1 MNVADFD
8 AFFEKLHSKESL
20 SGERVSPFPWQR
32 RLMNRVAKTGWPGVL
47 DLPTSAGKT
56 AAMDIALFHLALE
69 AEKLP
74 QERQAARRV
83 FFVVDRRL
91 VVDEAYERASRI
103 RDRLQEALADGR
115 GILAEVARRL
125 VALAAEDGAEP
136 FEVIRLRGGLP
147 REPAFLR
154 NPLQPAVVLS
164 TVDQVGSRLLF
175 RGYGVSEFMR
185 PIHAALIGID
195 SLIILDEAHL
205 SRPFMETLQWT
216 CRYQSEAW
224 SERSI
229 GQPVRVVQ
237 MTATPSSAESDVLHL
252 EDKDWNHPILGP
264 RLTRTKSAEL
274 VTVDGDKDNPE
285 ATRRDLM
292 QRLVAEARALM
303 TSTCETCTAP
313 VVGVIVNRV
322 ATAREVFEQ
331 LRHEEGADAVML
343 TGRIRP
349 FERDQLLNE
358 YLFRM
363 KAGRA
368 DSTNPRPLYVVA
380 TQTVEVGADLD
391 FDALVT
397 EAAALDA
404 LRQRFGRLNRLGLR
418 DLGRAVIV
426 YVDFGRSSEP
436 DPVFRSVY
444 GDALVNTWK
453 WVEKTTS
460 KPKGKKDS
468 QARKVFD
475 FGIRAMQAVL
485 PQGDELA
492 KLLTPSRPA
501 PVLMP
506 AHVDMLVQ
514 TSPRPMVE
522 PEVAL
527 YLHGKETQPE
537 DVQIVWRA
545 DLPQTLKP
553 EDEEVAITTIAILPP
568 VQLEGLAVPVWVAR
582 AWLQGS
588 LPEAIPDVEGAME
601 AERALRG
608 RDGRYA
614 VRWGGPDDSRLIA
627 PNNIRP
633 GDTIVVPASY
643 GGYDRFG
650 WRPIF
655 DQPVEDIADLAAW
668 QQRGKHVLRVHQDL
682 IPQWF
687 EAEAAR
693 DVISEAVAVL
703 EETIARYQGGEG
715 LSELCDDLIER
726 LLEFPHL
733 RGQIRDALTTLQ
745 EQRREFVYPSMDSP
759 QGILLQE
766 RRNVAREFT
775 DEDDSASLTR
785 QVPLE
790 DHCKGVGALAE
801 TFAAR
806 SGLPQELVTCVAL
819 AAKLHDLGKADP
831 RFQAWLWGGDRLVA
845 KKAGTLLAKS
855 GTLGVNDRFALR
867 IARERAGY
875 PQGARHECY
884 SVAIASLNGYVC
896 EQASDPELVLYL
908 VGVHHGRG
916 RPLMPAVEDEGIQR
930 LAFDFDGKR
939 LDFTGAHGL
948 ERLDHGWPE
957 RFWRLI
963 RRYGYW
969 GLAYLETLVRL
980 ADHRRSEQGQ

>member
-1 MNVADFD
+1 MNVAAFD
-8 AFFEKLHSKESL
+8 AFFEELHSKERL
-20 SGERVSPFPWQR
+20 LGERMSPFPWQR
-32 RLMNRVAKTGWPGVL
+32 RLMKHVAKVGWPRVL

-69 AEKLP
+69 AEKPP
-74 QERQAARRV
+74 QERQAARRI

-91 VVDEAYERASRI
+91 VVDEAYERACRI
-103 RDRLQEALADGR
+103 RDRLHEALVNGQ
-115 GILAEVARRL
+115 GILAEIARRL
-125 VALAAEDGAEP
+125 VALAAEDGTEP
-136 FEVIRLRGGLP
+136 LEVIRLRGGLP

-154 NPLQPAVVLS
+154 NPLQPAIVLS

-185 PIHAALIGID
+185 PIHAALVGVD
-195 SLIILDEAHL
+195 SLIVLDEAHL
-205 SRPFMETLQWT
+205 SRPFTETLQWA

-224 SERSI
+224 SERII
-229 GQPVRVVQ
+229 GKPARVVQ
-237 MTATPSSAESDVLHL
+237 MTATPSSAESDVFHL

-264 RLTRTKSAEL
+264 RLTRAKLAEL
-274 VTVDGDKDNPE
+274 ITVDGDKDNPE
-285 ATRRDLM
+285 AIRHALA
-292 QRLVAEARALM
+292 QRLVVEARSLM
-303 TSTCETCTAP
+303 ANTCETCTAP

-331 LRHEEGADAVML
+331 LHHEEGADAVML

-368 DSTNPRPLYVVA
+368 GSANPRPLYVVA

-418 DLGRAVIV
+418 DVGRAVIV

-436 DPVFRSVY
+436 DPIY
-444 GDALVNTWK
+444 GDALPSTWK
-453 WVEKTTS
+453 CMRKVAA
-460 KPKGKKDS
+460 KPKGKKGS
-468 QARKVFD
+468 QVRKVLD

-553 EDEEVAITTIAILPP
+553 EDEEVAITTIAVLPP
-568 VQLEGLAVPVWVAR
+568 IQLEALAVPIWVAR
-582 AWLQGS
+582 AWLQGN

-627 PNNIRP
+627 PNDIRP

-650 WRPIF
+650 WRPIS
-655 DQPVEDIADLAAW
+655 DQPVEDIADFSAW
-668 QQRGKHVLRVHQDL
+668 QQRGKHVLRIHPEL

-693 DVISEAVAVL
+693 DVISEALAVL

-715 LSELCDDLIER
+715 LSELCDGLIER

-733 RGQIRDALTTLQ
+733 RGQIHDALTTLQ
-745 EQRREFVYPSMDSP
+745 GHRREFVYPSMDSP
-759 QGILLQE
+759 QGISLQE

-775 DEDDSASLTR
+775 DEDDSSSLTR

-801 TFAAR
+801 TFAAQ
-806 SGLPQELVTCVAL
+806 SGLPQELATCVAL
-819 AAKLHDLGKADP
+819 AGKLHDLGKADP
-831 RFQAWLWGGDRLVA
+831 RFQAWLWGGDRIAVR
-845 KKAGTLLAKS
+845 KAGTLLAKS

-875 PQGARHECY
+875 PKGARHECF
-884 SVAIASLNGYVC
+884 SVAIASRNGHVC

-930 LAFDFDGKR
+930 LTFDFDGKR
-939 LDFTGAHGL
+939 LEFTGAHGL
-948 ERLDHGWPE
+948 EQLDHGWPE
-957 RFWRLI
+957 RFWHLI

>member
-1 MNVADFD
+1 MDVADFD
-8 AFFEKLHSKESL
+8 VFFEELHSKERL

-47 DLPTSAGKT
+47 GLPTSAGKT

-69 AEKLP
+69 AEKPP
-74 QERQAARRV
+74 QERQAARRI

-103 RDRLQEALADGR
+103 RDRLHEGLADGQ
-115 GILAEVARRL
+115 GTLAEVAHRL
-125 VALAAEDGAEP
+125 VALAAEDAAEP
-136 FEVIRLRGGLP
+136 LEVIRLRGGLP

-185 PIHAALIGID
+185 PIHAALVGVD

-205 SRPFMETLQWT
+205 SRPFTETLQWT

-224 SERSI
+224 SERII
-229 GQPVRVVQ
+229 GTPARVVQ
-237 MTATPSSAESDVLHL
+237 MTATPSSAEGDAFHL
-252 EDKDWNHPILGP
+252 EDQDWNHPILGP
-264 RLTRTKSAEL
+264 RLTRAKSAEL

-285 ATRRDLM
+285 ATRRDLV
-292 QRLVAEARALM
+292 QRLMAEARALM
-303 TSTCETCTAP
+303 ASTCETCTVP

-368 DSTNPRPLYVVA
+368 NGANLRPLYVVA

-391 FDALVT
+391 FNALVT

-418 DLGRAVIV
+418 NFGRAVIV
-426 YVDFGRSSEP
+426 YVDFGRSNEP
-436 DPVFRSVY
+436 DPVY

-453 WVEKTTS
+453 WVEKITS
-460 KPKGKKDS
+460 KPKRKKCS
-468 QARKVFD
+468 QVRKVLD

-492 KLLTPSRPA
+492 KFLTPSRPA

-506 AHVDMLVQ
+506 AHVDMLIQ

-545 DLPQTLKP
+545 DLPRTLKP

-568 VQLEGLAVPVWVAR
+568 VQLEALAVPVWVAR

-588 LPEAIPDVEGAME
+588 LPEAFPDVEGAME
-601 AERALRG
+601 AGRAPRG

-614 VRWGGPDDSRLIA
+614 VRWGGPDDSQVIA

-633 GDTIVVPASY
+633 GDTIAVPASY

-650 WRPIF
+650 WQPSS

-668 QQRGKHVLRVHQDL
+668 QQRGKYILRVHPDL

-687 EAEAAR
+687 EPEAAR
-693 DVISEAVAVL
+693 DVISEAVAML
-703 EETIARYQGGEG
+703 GETITRYQGGEG

-726 LLEFPHL
+726 LLELPHL
-733 RGQIRDALTTLQ
+733 RGQTRDALTNIQ
-745 EQRREFVYPSMDSP
+745 EHRREFVYPFMDSS
-759 QGILLQE
+759 QGIQLQE
-766 RRNVAREFT
+766 RRTVAREFS
-775 DEDDSASLTR
+775 DEDDSSSLTR

-801 TFAAR
+801 TFAAQ
-806 SGLPQELVTCVAL
+806 SGLPQGLVTCVAL
-819 AAKLHDLGKADP
+819 AGKLHDLGKADP
-831 RFQAWLWGGDRLVA
+831 RFQAWLWGGDRLA
-845 KKAGTLLAKS
+845 ARKAGTLLAKS
-855 GTLGVNDRFALR
+855 GMLGVNDRLALR

-875 PQGARHECY
+875 PKGGRHECY
-884 SVAIASLNGYVC
+884 SVAIASCNGHVF

-916 RPLMPAVEDEGIQR
+916 RPLMPAVEDGGIQHVS
-930 LAFDFDGKR
+930 FSFDGTQ
-939 LDFTGAHGL
+939 LDFNGPHGL
-948 ERLDHGWPE
+948 EQLDHGWPE

-980 ADHRRSEQGQ
+980 ADHRRSEKGA